1 MAKQSDEESA
11 NKKPES
17 TIMMYR
23 VQRIP
28 TDQDQYTKR
37 EKNKEI
43 SVHHIF
49 LN

>member
-1 MAKQSDEESA
+1 MAKQSDEVD
-11 NKKPES
+11 
-17 TIMMYR
+17 R

-28 TDQDQYTKR
+28 TDLDQYTKK
-37 EKNKEI
+37 EESKEI